1 MKKKYTNARDM
12 QKAAEDYFISCQG
25 VPLLDDSGNI
35 VRDKNGQAVI
45 VGRRPITVTGLCLAL
60 GFSQRK
66 SLIDYAKD
74 KRFKEVI
81 GKAKLRCM
89 QYAEERLYD
98 KEGHNGAKFNLTYNF
113 GYAQEKEE
121 EKEESCGITEENATA
136 ALYALGY
143 VKREDI

>member
-1 MKKKYTNARDM
+1 M
-12 QKAAEDYFISCQG
+12 
-25 VPLLDDSGNI
+25 
-35 VRDKNGQAVI
+35 
-45 VGRRPITVTGLCLAL
+45 GRRPITVTGLCLAL

-74 KRFKEVI
+74 KRFKDVI
-81 GKAKLRCM
+81 GRAKLRCM

-121 EKEESCGITEENATA
+121 TEENCGITDENAHA

>member
-1 MKKKYTNARDM
+1 MKKKYLTRKEM
-12 QKAAEDYFISCQG
+12 IRAAEDYFVSCAG
-25 VPLLDDSGNI
+25 VPLYDDDGNI

-45 VGRRPITVTGLCLAL
+45 VGKRPMTVTGLCLAL

-74 KRFKEVI
+74 ERFADII
-81 GKAKLRCM
+81 GAAKLRCM

-98 KEGHNGAKFNLTYNF
+98 KEGHNGAKFNLMYNF
-113 GYAQEKEE
+113 GWAE
-121 EKEESCGITEENATA
+121 EKEEKSAEMTEENAQA

-143 VKREDI
+143 VKKDGQGF